1 MATRDT
7 MRLDEKKT
15 GKYFHK
21 KKAKNW
27 EFINLESSHTG
38 NVEVYEAK
46 VGILSDFF
54 HQVF

>member
-1 MATRDT
+1 

-27 EFINLESSHTG
+27 EFINLERSNTD
-38 NVEVYEAK
+38 NAD
-46 VGILSDFF
+46 I
-54 HQVF
+54 

>member
-1 MATRDT
+1 M
-7 MRLDEKKT
+7 KK
-15 GKYFHK
+15 KPANISI

>member
-7 MRLDEKKT
+7 MRLDEKKI
-15 GKYFHK
+15 GKYFH

-38 NVEVYEAK
+38 NAELYEAK